1 MLRVGAGG
9 GVQKVT
15 PKASIAEGM
24 DKLFGAD
31 CREKLQGQRFDCRG
45 AVKLLQAAEPDG
57 PEWLRGL
64 KGTAPGCEL
73 YRAIET
79 VESRAEQQF
88 FEKCSFEIAA
98 KGNAIYQHL
107 RGAGHA
113 PAAQGVV
120 SFGGGE
126 SVLLEFATL
135 YLFPGSGFDAGRAAL
150 FSISSVAGPATLRCL
165 RTWGAPSSRSRVR
178 RSPTSR
184 RWHHSGHLG
193 AGSPAGDTTRPRGG
207 AGGSRL
213 AQEGK
218 QPWE

>member
-31 CREKLQGQRFDCRG
+31 CWEKLQGQEFDCRG

-57 PEWLRGL
+57 PEWLREL
-64 KGTAPGCEL
+64 KGTASGCEL

-88 FEKCSFEIAA
+88 FEKCSFENAA

-135 YLFPGSGFDAGRAAL
+135 YLFPGSGFDASRAAL
-150 FSISSVAGPATLRCL
+150 FSMILRGQRPCAACAQ
-165 RTWGAPSSRSRVR
+165 GVR
-178 RSPTSR
+178 LPV
-184 RWHHSGHLG
+184 GVGLG
-193 AGSPAGDTTRPRGG
+193 ARRPVRQQ
-207 AGGSRL
+207 L
-213 AQEGK
+213 HT
-218 QPWE
+218 